1 MTNDRHDDD
10 TNPDNLPPVNQQR
23 DCPSC
28 RRHPS
33 ACNASARRR
42 RLLLSPSARFVGLRG
57 GRRLRCHVAIR
68 REPARNRSAD
78 FARNRLAR
86 ASSRS
91 TAVLCSSFSL
101 RSSASRYDNYY
112 RYSMRRRP
120 RLRRLEHPLPTAET
134 CSTNSDRSTSPSS
147 SSASTSSPTST
158 SASASPAVA
167 TPPKST
173 PSVKPSPSPSS
184 PTTRS
189 SSTSTPR
196 TCSSRPSS
204 SSTAPC
210 WSPTTVAASPRSS
223 VVAARVLASR
233 SPTDKG
239 VRQASGGALRWRG
252 GWGRYDKVQCV
263 LRRFMVGIGK
273 KGSESTYLLAR
284 GWVTHWHLRSLA
296 FGGL

>member
-1 MTNDRHDDD
+1 MGGGFSKKMTNDRHDDD

-42 RLLLSPSARFVGLRG
+42 RLLLSPSAR
-57 GRRLRCHVAIR
+57 
-68 REPARNRSAD
+68 
-78 FARNRLAR
+78 LAR

-101 RSSASRYDNYY
+101 RSSASR
-112 RYSMRRRP
+112 
-120 RLRRLEHPLPTAET
+120 
-134 CSTNSDRSTSPSS
+134 STSPSS
-147 SSASTSSPTST
+147 SSASTT
-158 SASASPAVA
+158 ASASPAVA
-167 TPPKST
+167 TPPKSP